1 MCNVLRKW
9 IEEFEDELSS
19 TRLLRTLKTFLETTL
34 KPDGY
39 VVLAEAMSAALARKV
54 RVPRMPRRAPP

>member
-1 MCNVLRKW
+1 VCNVLRKW

-54 RVPRMPRRAPP
+54 RAPRMPRRAPP

>member
-1 MCNVLRKW
+1 VCNVLRKW

-54 RVPRMPRRAPP
+54 PCMPRRAPP